1 MAANDWLLVDRFLLI
16 YNLAWLVFLT
26 YKHYGQVTTKAGHIF
41 ELHVLLISTVDI
53 LFWILLV
60 ELEVLPLGT
69 LTEILYITI
78 AYSLIIAVAGSQ
90 IETAMFLKTLN
101 TNTMMTNTAGEIILA
116 MDIFNLGTAVITT
129 LAQPS
134 TKQSKLEC
142 YLLTP
147 KAFYQFTIPCRW
159 LYL

>member
-101 TNTMMTNTAGEIILA
+101 TNTMMT
-116 MDIFNLGTAVITT
+116 T

-147 KAFYQFTIPCRW
+147 KAFYQFTIPCMVVLVIVLGVIGYALFSAYMRS
-159 LYL
+159 LI